1 MKVKNLKPIEQARF
15 RFSTI
20 SKENFSNE
28 HLAQLLDS
36 LMDFA
41 KQQLI
46 LNARLEQVLLQNEGQ
61 SNLVS
66 PSNIT
71 KAPENGNKKLKKKSA
86 KTNDEKFIII
96 IIIIIK
102 TLFCITEKDNIK
114 PLRCIHALQTISK
127 SQ

>member
-1 MKVKNLKPIEQARF
+1 MKVKNLKPIEPARF

-46 LNARLEQVLLQNEGQ
+46 LNAHLEQVLLQNEGQ

-96 IIIIIK
+96 IIIK